1 MNQCFK
7 TSITDFSSGDKID
20 LKAIDANT
28 AKASDQTFLFST
40 KGAAANSVWWAS
52 DAYTLFGDNTGD
64 GVADF
69 GIEVELVGMTQLTA
83 TSITL

>member
-1 MNQCFK
+1 MSKISGAIQ
-7 TSITDFSSGDKID
+7 TRATDQ
-20 LKAIDANT
+20 A
-28 AKASDQTFLFST
+28 FLFST
-40 KGAAANSVWWAS
+40 KGAVANSVWWVS
-52 DAYTLFGDNTGD
+52 DAYTLCGDNTGD